1 MSLLQR
7 TPLIGQARQ
16 RELLKSATSFPY
28 SETPEGPLHGHFF
41 APPGFE
47 PGDKRALIVFLHGGL
62 WDSAMATQFVPH
74 CLYFAERGAVAATL
88 ETRVFSTHRTG
99 PMEALADLKAFLA
112 WLKSYEHHFGIDAQK
127 VVFAG
132 ALGGAFLALAAT
144 LPKLLKEEHPAV
156 YSPAAL
162 LLFSSLLDTTT
173 RPLIERFP
181 DTATAKRLS
190 PLKAVRRKAPPMML
204 FHGKKD
210 RAAPFANVEKFVKS
224 MRWRRNK
231 IELLD
236 FENGDHAFFNFNV
249 SELYYEV
256 SIKAADQFLVDLGLI
271 EPAPPIEE
279 GIVEPVD

>member
-1 MSLLQR
+1 MSLLNR

-28 SETPEGPLHGHFF
+28 SETPEGPLNGHFF

-47 PGDKRALIVFLHGGL
+47 PGDKRPLILFLHGGL
-62 WDSAMATQFVPH
+62 WDTAMATQFVPH
-74 CLYFAERGAVAATL
+74 SLYFSERGAVTATL

-99 PMEALADLKAFLA
+99 PMEALADVKAFLA
-112 WLKSYEHHFGIDAQK
+112 WLKSYEHHFGIDPNK

-132 ALGGAFLALAAT
+132 ALGGAFLALAMT
-144 LPKLLKEEHPAV
+144 LPKLLREEHPAV

-162 LLFSSLLDTTT
+162 LLFSSLLDSTS

-204 FHGKKD
+204 FHSKKD
-210 RAAPFANVEKFVKS
+210 RVAPFAHVEKFIKS

-236 FENGDHAFFNFNV
+236 FENADHTFFNFNV
-249 SELYYEV
+249 SEVHYEA
-256 SIKAADQFLVDLGLI
+256 SIKAADQFLVDLGLL
-271 EPAPPIEE
+271 EPAPPLEE
-279 GIVEPVD
+279 GIID